1 MIRSDEQWLT
11 TIDAFHSAAIGT
23 QSWEAALA
31 GFAEATGSRTAQL
44 VGFDSNTSVVFN
56 VCTNI
61 DPALVA
67 VFPDTAAIN
76 PRVRVAHQVPA
87 LRIVSD
93 MDFITPE
100 QIRRDPF
107 YQEYLRPFGVPFVCM
122 TPLEKG
128 DGTLIG
134 LAALRSQREG
144 HISREQRE
152 IFARLAPHV
161 RGAIRMHLA
170 LAGHET
176 AVVMGTMEALT
187 IPVFACDR
195 FGRVKS
201 LTQAAEVLVC
211 GNRGLRLKNGQLGA
225 HEPAAAKA
233 LGDAIEAAALGLARV
248 GPPAMGTVII
258 RGRDLACS
266 PLVLDVF
273 PLPTRTWRLIFE
285 PRVLVVARGPK
296 GSAARRAA
304 VLQAVYALTSAEILI
319 AQHLAEGHSADLIA
333 ARRGVA
339 VGTVRAQIKT
349 IMAKVGVRRQVEL
362 VVRLTEL

>member
-1 MIRSDEQWLT
+1 MIRSDEQWLA
-11 TIDAFHSAAIGT
+11 TIDAFHSAALGE

-31 GFAEATGSRTAQL
+31 GFAQATGSRSAQL
-44 VGFDSNTSVVFN
+44 SGHGANNSVAFN
-56 VCTNI
+56 AWTNI
-61 DPALVA
+61 DPALHSVHA
-67 VFPDTAAIN
+67 ETVSIN
-76 PRVRVAHQVPA
+76 PRIRIAARVPA

-100 QIRRDPF
+100 QIRRDVF
-107 YQEYLRPFGVPFVCM
+107 YQEYLYPHDIPFICM
-122 TPLEKG
+122 TPVEKS
-128 DGTLIG
+128 DGAFIALT
-134 LAALRSQREG
+134 ALRSHREG

-170 LAGHET
+170 LEGHET

-187 IPVFACDR
+187 IPAFACDR
-195 FGRVKS
+195 FCRVKS
-201 LTQAAEVLVC
+201 LTQTAEVLVC
-211 GNRGLRLKNGQLGA
+211 SNRGLRLKSGQLGA

-233 LGDAIEAAALGLARV
+233 LGDAIEAAAVGLARV

-258 RGRDLACS
+258 RGGDLTCS

-273 PLPTRTWRLIFE
+273 PLPTRTSRLFFE

-304 VLQAVYALTSAEILI
+304 VLKAVYALTSAEIHI
-319 AQHLAEGHSADLIA
+319 AQYLSEGQSAELIA
-333 ARRGVA
+333 ARREVE

-349 IMAKVGVRRQVEL
+349 IMAKVGVGRQVEL